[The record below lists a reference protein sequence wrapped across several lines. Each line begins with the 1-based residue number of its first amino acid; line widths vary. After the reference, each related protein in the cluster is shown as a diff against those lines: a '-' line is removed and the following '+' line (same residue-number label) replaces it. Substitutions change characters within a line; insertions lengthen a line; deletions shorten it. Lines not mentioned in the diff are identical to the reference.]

1 MVSSI
6 DPSGEQF
13 LASLD
18 LLQKRF
24 NQAQEQITSGLRIL
38 RPSDDPGQL
47 ADLFQTRTDL
57 ARVTQVD
64 QNLVRVKAEVDT
76 AESAVSTA
84 VQYLDQVRALGV
96 QGAGTIAASQDAT
109 LAPQVAHI
117 LQQLVGLSRTSVHGV
132 YIFSGDQT
140 NSPPYQVDSLS
151 PTGVDRLVTAPA
163 TRLIQD
169 PTGVNFAIAKT
180 AQDIFDHRD
189 ASDNPAP
196 DNVFAAVN
204 SLQVAL
210 QNGDQPG
217 VTNALDALKTAQ
229 DYLNQQLA
237 FYGSVQNRIA
247 SGIDLAKKFETQ
259 LQTNLSA
266 QQDADIP
273 AAVIQFTQDQTHMN
287 AALSAQGRRPTTSLF
302 DFLK

>member
-6 DPSGEQF
+6 DPAGEQF
-13 LASLD
+13 LASLA
-18 LLQKRF
+18 LLQKRY
-24 NQAQEQITSGLRIL
+24 NQAQEQVTSGLRIL
-38 RPSDDPGQL
+38 RPSDAPGQL

-57 ARVTQVD
+57 ARVNQAD

-84 VQYLDQVRALGV
+84 VQYLDQVRSLGV
-96 QGAGTIAASQDAT
+96 QGAGTVAASQDAA
-109 LAPQVAHI
+109 LAPQVNH
-117 LQQLVGLSRTSVHGV
+117 LLEQLVGLSRTSVHGV

-140 NSPPYQVDSLS
+140 NSPPYQVNAAS

-169 PTGVNFAIAKT
+169 ATGVNFAIAKT

-189 ASDNPAP
+189 ATDNPAP
-196 DNVFAAVN
+196 DNVFAAVH

-217 VTNALDALKTAQ
+217 VTNALDSLKTAQ

-237 FYGSVQNRIA
+237 FYGSVQNRID

-273 AAVIQFTQDQTHMN
+273 SAVIQLTQDQTHLN
-287 AALSAQGRRPTTSLF
+287 AALAAQGRRPTTSLF